1 MDCYEKV
8 ALAELKQ
15 WRSNLIK
22 NPTLVDKITKKV
34 QNKMGSIIPEK
45 AQEVITVSIK
55 NMVKIVLIGSEYT
68 TTAKVVP
75 QSLYEREEMIKKK
88 LNFYKKA
95 AVVTGATTGGA
106 GLVISLAD
114 FPVLLSLKMKF
125 LFETASIYGFDVR
138 KFEERLYILYIFQL
152 AFSSKEKTKEIYYN
166 ILNFDRNLKLLPENY
181 NEFDWKSFQQEY
193 RDYIDIAKLLQFVPA
208 IGAVVGAVANYKL
221 LDKLGETAINAYRLR
236 IFRDEVKV

>member
-15 WRSNLIK
+15 WRINLIK

-75 QSLYEREEMIKKK
+75 RSLYEREEMVKKK

-166 ILNFDRNLKLLPENY
+166 ILNFDRSLKLLPENY

-193 RDYIDIAKLLQFVPA
+193 RDYIDIAKLLQFIPA

-236 IFRDEVKV
+236 IFRDEIKV